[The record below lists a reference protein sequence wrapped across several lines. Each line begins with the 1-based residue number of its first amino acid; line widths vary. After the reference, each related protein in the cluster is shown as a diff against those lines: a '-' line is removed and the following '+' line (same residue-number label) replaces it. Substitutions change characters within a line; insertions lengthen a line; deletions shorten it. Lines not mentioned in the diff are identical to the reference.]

1 MRNIL
6 GLRVMCSITSTSV
19 RDALPQD
26 GLRLLTRALVIMTDS
41 SVPTKRS
48 KGELQKLVKA
58 NGGKIY
64 QTNTAVPDTIC
75 IAERSTPL
83 SMVWTIK
90 YQANIS

>member
-19 RDALPQD
+19 RDVLLKE

-48 KGELQKLVKA
+48 KAELEQLVKA

-75 IAERSTPL
+75 VAERSTPSL
-83 SMVWTIK
+83 MI
-90 YQANIS
+90 NF